1 MAAQNFRRGNRSSM
15 RSFPR
20 MGLDNEIKERGA
32 RGKIFHRRTARFKFP
47 KGEKIDY
54 KNLNLLQ
61 KFLTDRGKILSSRMS
76 GISAKE
82 QRKLTESVKRARFL
96 GLLPVGSAK
105 RR

>member
-1 MAAQNFRRGNRSSM
+1 MPQDFKRGSRPPM
-15 RSFPR
+15 RSFSR
-20 MGLDNEIKERGA
+20 MGGSDMEPRERGA
-32 RGKIFHRRTARFKFP
+32 RGKFFHRRVVRFKFP
-47 KGEKIDY
+47 KGEKIEY

-61 KFLTDRGKILSSRMS
+61 RFVSDRGKILSSRMS

-82 QRKLTESVKRARFL
+82 QRKLTEAIKQARFL